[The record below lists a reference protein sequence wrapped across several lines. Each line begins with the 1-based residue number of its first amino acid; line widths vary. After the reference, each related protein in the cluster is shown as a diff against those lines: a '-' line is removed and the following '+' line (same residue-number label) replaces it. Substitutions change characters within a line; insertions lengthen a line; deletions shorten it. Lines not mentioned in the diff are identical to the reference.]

1 MAEFTI
7 LVGDE
12 VIRLTKKEVEA
23 LRKSLKTDV
32 LVTPENWTRSELQS
46 RSQAR
51 KKLMDALF
59 SAEKD
64 ILLR

>member
-12 VIRLTKKEVEA
+12 VVRLTKKEVEA

>member
-12 VIRLTKKEVEA
+12 VVRLTKKEVEA

-32 LVTPENWTRSELQS
+32 LVTPEDWTRSELQS

-64 ILLR
+64 IILR

>member
-32 LVTPENWTRSELQS
+32 LVTPEDWTRSELQS

-64 ILLR
+64 IILR

>member
-12 VIRLTKKEVEA
+12 VVRLTKKEVEA

-32 LVTPENWTRSELQS
+32 LVTPEDWTRSELQS

-51 KKLMDALF
+51 KKLMDALY

-64 ILLR
+64 IILR

>member
-12 VIRLTKKEVEA
+12 VVRLTKKEVAA

-32 LVTPENWTRSELQS
+32 LVTPEDWTRSELQS

-51 KKLMDALF
+51 KKLMDALY

-64 ILLR
+64 IILR

>member
-12 VIRLTKKEVEA
+12 VVRLTKKEVEA

-32 LVTPENWTRSELQS
+32 LVAPEDWTRSELQS

>member
-12 VIRLTKKEVEA
+12 VVRLTKKEVEA

-32 LVTPENWTRSELQS
+32 LVTPEDWTRSELQS

-59 SAEKD
+59 AAEKD

>member
-7 LVGDE
+7 PVGDE
-12 VIRLTKKEVEA
+12 VVRLTKKEVEA

-32 LVTPENWTRSELQS
+32 LVTPEDWTRSELQS

-51 KKLMDALF
+51 KKLMDALY

-64 ILLR
+64 IILR

>member
-12 VIRLTKKEVEA
+12 VVRLTKKEVEA

-64 ILLR
+64 IILR

>member
-23 LRKSLKTDV
+23 LRKSLITDV
-32 LVTPENWTRSELQS
+32 LVTPEDWTRSELQS

>member
-12 VIRLTKKEVEA
+12 VVRLTKKEVEA

-32 LVTPENWTRSELQS
+32 LVTPEDWTRSELQS

>member
-12 VIRLTKKEVEA
+12 VVRLTKKEVEA

-32 LVTPENWTRSELQS
+32 LVTPEDWTRSELQS

-51 KKLMDALF
+51 KKLMDALL
-59 SAEKD
+59 SKEKD
-64 ILLR
+64 IILR

>member
-12 VIRLTKKEVEA
+12 VIRLTKKEVES

-32 LVTPENWTRSELQS
+32 LVTPEDWTRSELQS

-64 ILLR
+64 IILR

>member
-12 VIRLTKKEVEA
+12 VIRLTKKEIEA

-32 LVTPENWTRSELQS
+32 LVTPEDWTRSELQS

-64 ILLR
+64 IILR

>member
-12 VIRLTKKEVEA
+12 VVRLTKKEVEA

-46 RSQAR
+46 
-51 KKLMDALF
+51 
-59 SAEKD
+59 
-64 ILLR
+64 

>member
-32 LVTPENWTRSELQS
+32 LVTPEDWTRSELQS

>member
-12 VIRLTKKEVEA
+12 VIRLTKKEVES

-32 LVTPENWTRSELQS
+32 LVAPEDWTRSELQS

>member
-64 ILLR
+64 IILR

>member
-12 VIRLTKKEVEA
+12 VFRLTKKEVEA
-23 LRKSLKTDV
+23 LRKSLKPDV
-32 LVTPENWTRSELQS
+32 LVAPEDWTRSELQS

-51 KKLMDALF
+51 KKLLDALF

-64 ILLR
+64 IILR